1 MGAVMGEPKI
11 DFMGVFFEQMRTL
24 IRAEVKAVIEEAQ
37 PKQPAAPRFMGSEKF
52 AHELGVSGRTVR
64 HWCKK
69 FGMPHQKA
77 GSNYRIEPAK
87 ALAWLD
93 ANPRMRK
100 AR

>member
-1 MGAVMGEPKI
+1 MGEPKI

-24 IRAEVKAVIEEAQ
+24 IRAEVKAVIEEQQ
-37 PKQPAAPRFMGSEKF
+37 PKQSTAPRFMSSSKF
-52 AHELGVSGRTVR
+52 ARELGVADRTVR
-64 HWCKK
+64 HWCLK

-93 ANPRMRK
+93 ENPRMRK